1 MKTDSI
7 NPIKNN
13 ASSKIS
19 PESKKIIYQALTHI
33 LTIAAIGILV
43 NVSIH
48 LDYIYLNSAVGEV
61 SITENL
67 QLVMLAISSW
77 CFFDIYRKNL
87 DVYHAAILI
96 SGFFFV
102 MMVREMDFLF
112 DKIHHGFWVFPALSV
127 ALFSCFRACKG
138 GKNTV
143 NEMACILQI
152 PYMKLLMAAV
162 VLLLVYS
169 RLYGMG
175 SFWHS
180 VMGIHYVRD
189 VKSISEESMELLCYC
204 LIAISSVRIRYAL
217 KPENFSV

>member
-1 MKTDSI
+1 MKTTSI
-7 NPIKNN
+7 NQIKNN
-13 ASSKIS
+13 PSSKIHLDS
-19 PESKKIIYQALTHI
+19 IKVIFQALITVFVI
-33 LTIAAIGILV
+33 VAISILV

-48 LDYIYLNSAVGEV
+48 LDYVYLNSSVGEI

-77 CFFDIYRKNL
+77 CFLSIYLNNES
-87 DVYHAAILI
+87 VSHAAILI
-96 SGFFFV
+96 SGFFSV
-102 MMVREMDFLF
+102 MVIREMDFLF
-112 DKIHHGFWVFPALSV
+112 DMIHHGFWVFPALGV
-127 ALFSCFRACKG
+127 ASLSCFKAYKG

-152 PYMKLLMAAV
+152 PHMKLLTVAV

-180 VMGIHYVRD
+180 VMGAHYVRD
-189 VKSISEESMELLCYC
+189 VKNISEESMELLCYC
-204 LIAISSVRIRYAL
+204 LIAMSSVRVRHTL
-217 KPENFSV
+217 KPKGC

>member
-1 MKTDSI
+1 MKTTSI
-7 NPIKNN
+7 NQIKNN
-13 ASSKIS
+13 PSSKINPDS
-19 PESKKIIYQALTHI
+19 IKTIFQALITVLI
-33 LTIAAIGILV
+33 IVAISTLV

-48 LDYIYLNSAVGEV
+48 LDYVYLNSSVGEI

-77 CFFDIYRKNL
+77 CFLSIYLKNEH
-87 DVYHAAILI
+87 VSHAAILI

-102 MMVREMDFLF
+102 MIIREMDFLF
-112 DKIHHGFWVFPALSV
+112 DMIHHGFWVLPALSV
-127 ALFSCFRACKG
+127 AILSCFKACKG

-152 PYMKLLMAAV
+152 PHMKLLMVAV

-180 VMGIHYVRD
+180 VMGAHYVRD
-189 VKSISEESMELLCYC
+189 VKNISEESMELLCYC
-204 LIAISSVRIRYAL
+204 LIAMSSVRVRHTL
-217 KPENFSV
+217 KSKGY